1 MKYDKLTNKKSM
13 AKCLRIDWKQ
23 YKHILK
29 QYSEEGLRYSEIQKN
44 LKDNYGIQVSDQ
56 TILEVFKSLG
66 IKYKYSREKKDWKN
80 SEIEE
85 LRVYLDKKLS
95 YSELEQLF
103 LNRHSIDSIKGLI
116 KYRGDS
122 LGLKYQGNKRF
133 SFTDSVLEEV
143 YSNIATFNSSI
154 PKESERLKVNE
165 SHLRNALKRKYGKE
179 KYSKLLD
186 LIHKRDH
193 FDISKE
199 TLDYLFNIEE
209 LSDRQIADKFNVS
222 KDIISHKRR
231 KFGIKKKPVLR
242 NVEVSLKDKYKGKY
256 EIVKNFLNGK
266 EPTEEI
272 LKKNYFEIFSKE
284 YLEKLLSENE
294 YSTKKVAKKLGL
306 SISLIG
312 NLRRK
317 YNIKSVDT
325 SPKLKDF
332 PDEFYYKLYV
342 IDGFSY
348 EDISEITKLSSSTI
362 RKYINKRFNKD
373 SLVIKRTSGER
384 VVKNSLELLG
394 MIDFKEQAYYKNIAK
409 DYREKGIFIDFEVK
423 YNDKLYWIEYNG
435 SQHYNFKDLKSV
447 SKNNLGID
455 SFISLLNRDRCLRL
469 YAKENN
475 ITLIEIPFTI
485 RTISKVSKILK
496 RIIIDGEIPEKVIDL
511 TDFFKTI
518 KEYGVNPI
526 E

>member
-1 MKYDKLTNKKSM
+1 M
-13 AKCLRIDWKQ
+13 AKSLRINWKR
-23 YKHILK
+23 YKDIFK
-29 QYSEEGLRYSEIQKN
+29 QYSKDGLRYSEIQKN
-44 LKDNYGIQVSDQ
+44 LKNNYGIQVSDQ
-56 TILEVFKSLG
+56 TILDVFKSLD
-66 IKYKYSREKKDWKN
+66 IKYKYSKERKDWKN

-85 LRVYLDKKLS
+85 LKIYLDKKLS

-103 LNRHSIDSIKGLI
+103 LNRHSIDSIKDLIRYKGDLLGLI
-116 KYRGDS
+116 
-122 LGLKYQGNKRF
+122 YQGNKRF
-133 SFTDSVLEEV
+133 SFTNSVLEEV
-143 YSNIATFNSSI
+143 YSNIITLNFSI
-154 PKESERLKVNE
+154 PKESERLKVDE
-165 SHLRNALKRKYGKE
+165 SHLRKALKRKYGE
-179 KYSKLLD
+179 EEYSKLLD
-186 LIHKRDH
+186 LIHKRNH
-193 FDISKE
+193 FEISKE
-199 TLDYLFNIEE
+199 TLDYLFNTEN
-209 LSDRQIADKFNVS
+209 LSDRQIANKFHVS
-222 KDIISHKRR
+222 KDTISHKRR
-231 KFGIKKKPVLR
+231 KFGIKKKPVLK
-242 NVEVSLKDKYKGKY
+242 NIEVSLKDKYKGKY
-256 EIVKNFLNGK
+256 DVVKNFLNGK

-312 NLRRK
+312 DLRRK
-317 YNIKSVDT
+317 YKIKSVAT

-348 EDISEITKLSSSTI
+348 EDISEITKLSPSTI

-373 SLVIKRTSGER
+373 SLVIKRSSGER
-384 VVKNSLELLG
+384 VVRNSLELLG
-394 MIDFKEQAYYKNIAK
+394 LIDFKEQAYYNNIAK
-409 DYREKGIFIDFEVK
+409 DYREKGLFIDFEVE
-423 YNDKLYWIEYNG
+423 YNNKLYWIEYNG
-435 SQHYNFKDLKSV
+435 SQHYDFNSLKSV

-485 RTISKVSKILK
+485 KTISKVSKILK
-496 RIIIDGEIPEKVIDL
+496 RIIIDGEIPGKVIDL
-511 TDFFKTI
+511 TNFFETI
-518 KEYGVNPI
+518 KEYNVNPI